1 MLQAS
6 TGGERPMG
14 KKTRHFH
21 ILRMIESTTIESQQD
36 LLNSLAKEGLDIS
49 QSTLSKDLKEL
60 GIIKVRG
67 KEGRFRFLQTKERE
81 IFHVG
86 VMLRKELQDF
96 LTDTV
101 PVGNFV
107 VLKTASGN
115 ASGTA
120 KCLDDIG
127 WPEIIGTL
135 GGDDTVL
142 IITKSPEE
150 AGSVV
155 AKLQDVLA
163 SK

>member
-1 MLQAS
+1 
-6 TGGERPMG
+6 MG
-14 KKTRHFH
+14 KKNRHFH
-21 ILRMIESTTIESQQD
+21 ILKIIETINIGSQAH
-36 LLNSLAKEGLDIS
+36 LLDELKKEGLDIS

-86 VMLRKELQDF
+86 VMLKKELLDF
-96 LTDTV
+96 LTDTIA
-101 PVGNFV
+101 VGNFV
-107 VLKTASGN
+107 VLKTVSGN

-127 WPEIIGTL
+127 WTEIVGTL
-135 GGDDTVL
+135 AGDDTVL
-142 IITKSPEE
+142 IITRSIED
-150 AGSVV
+150 AQTVV
-155 AKLQDVLA
+155 KKLQEILE

>member
-1 MLQAS
+1 MA
-6 TGGERPMG
+6 
-14 KKTRHFH
+14 KKNRHFH
-21 ILRMIESTTIESQQD
+21 ILRLIEANPVESQQD
-36 LLNSLAKEGLDIS
+36 LLNVLSQEGLNIS

-67 KEGRFRFLQTKERE
+67 KEGKFRFLQTKERE

-86 VMLRKELQDF
+86 VMLKKELQDF
-96 LTDTV
+96 LTDTI

-127 WPEIIGTL
+127 WDEIIGTL
-135 GGDDTVL
+135 AGDDTVL
-142 IITKSPEE
+142 IITKSQEE
-150 AGSVV
+150 ANSVV
-155 AKLQDVLA
+155 KKLQEVLV

>member
-1 MLQAS
+1 
-6 TGGERPMG
+6 MG
-14 KKTRHFH
+14 KKNRHFH
-21 ILRMIESTTIESQQD
+21 ILRLIESSTIESQQD
-36 LLNSLAKEGLDIS
+36 LLDALGKEGLDIS

-86 VMLRKELQDF
+86 VMLKKELQDF
-96 LTDTV
+96 LTDTIQ
-101 PVGNFV
+101 VGNFV
-107 VLKTASGN
+107 VLKTVSGN

-142 IITKSPEE
+142 IITKTPDDS
-150 AGSVV
+150 ASVIV
-155 AKLQDVLA
+155 KLQDVLA

>member
-1 MLQAS
+1 
-6 TGGERPMG
+6 MG
-14 KKTRHFH
+14 KKNRHFH
-21 ILRMIESTTIESQQD
+21 ILRLIEATPVESQQD
-36 LLNSLAKEGLDIS
+36 LLNVLSQEGLHIS

-67 KEGRFRFLQTKERE
+67 KEGKFRFLQTKERE

-86 VMLRKELQDF
+86 VMLKKELQDF
-96 LTDTV
+96 LTETI

-127 WPEIIGTL
+127 WDEIIGTL
-135 GGDDTVL
+135 AGDDTVL
-142 IITKSPEE
+142 IITKSPED
-150 AGSVV
+150 ANSVIK
-155 AKLQDVLA
+155 KLQEVLV